1 MKKILY
7 LFITLFALASC
18 EHEMDNFPETK
29 ANTAIPTIQIVKGE
43 KTYVDVNDL
52 SKASVTY
59 TIGTRGEAEVKSMD
73 VKMVYTKAGVK
84 DTTTFAVLTSFPS
97 TVVLNKTLF
106 GKNADGSDRVIEAG
120 DNFYIYASKWTLA
133 DGTEYTPNSTYVLN
147 TKDEDGKDEV
157 LEVDNVYNDLEK
169 AFYKYDNTIYVAGTP
184 NGVIAGEYTVTLD
197 GDKVL
202 EDKTVTWTVDGLH
215 LTCSHLIGDYIGI
228 VFGAGNR
235 QYVSSKLL
243 DLGTG
248 AGLKF
253 ISTSASLFSNPA
265 VAIDI
270 KSITVDAKTKVI
282 TVIFDSKYHTGVKV
296 VFTPKK

>member
-1 MKKILY
+1 
-7 LFITLFALASC
+7 
-18 EHEMDNFPETK
+18 MDNFPETK

-169 AFYKYDNTIYVAGTP
+169 AFYKYDNLIYVTAVPHGLYS
-184 NGVIAGEYTVTLD
+184 GEYTVTRD
-197 GDKVL
+197 GKKVL
-202 EDKTVTWTVDGLH
+202 EDKTVTWTVDGPNLV
-215 LTCSHLIGDYIGI
+215 CSHFLGDLITT
-228 VFGAGNR
+228 FGATDFVTG
-235 QYVSSKLL
+235 KLI
-243 DLGTG
+243 DLGVG
-248 AGLKF
+248 VGINF
-253 ISTSASLFSNPA
+253 ISGSSRFWGQIPDKAVSVSADEKNK
-265 VAIDI
+265 I
-270 KSITVDAKTKVI
+270 ITVNFTSTWGDAVI
-282 TVIFDSKYHTGVKV
+282 